1 MNKMRTATKAKH
13 EIPGARTDR
22 EPGRENPGGAPSAVR
37 ARIGFDVAEITSC
50 CRSEQ
55 RTPVGL
61 LNHPANHTW
70 RYSYATGSND
80 RRDPYRSEDRA
91 VHLGAAKASEMA
103 PCPGRTRGSW
113 NHTVSQPQRGPSACP
128 ESGRAATLRTPRFR
142 CEGRLPSAARNEV
155 RLRSESLRLG
165 AATDTGSTPV
175 ASKVRPTHRPL
186 WGAWPTKT
194 SVVNASI
201 RTACSGSGAPPG
213 SPGSAAPAV
222 VLISD
227 SKCTT
232 VTPPK
237 RTTTRC
243 GRGRKHDATQN
254 SPSATCSAGRVTSN
268 FTRRYGVLRAGRTPL
283 TPEGVGA
290 SRVARLTPSTRLRG
304 SRRGKLSHRSYA
316 STAGGVGELAVSGT
330 ALGVRGEP
338 EHRPRTRSTT
348 LNERS

>member
-61 LNHPANHTW
+61 SNHPANHTW
-70 RYSYATGSND
+70 RNYAITQQDLRTVG
-80 RRDPYRSEDRA
+80 SEDRA
-91 VHLGAAKASEMA
+91 VHLGAANASEMA

-142 CEGRLPSAARNEV
+142 CEGRLPSVARNEV

-165 AATDTGSTPV
+165 AAADTGSTPV
-175 ASKVRPTHRPL
+175 ASKVRPT
-186 WGAWPTKT
+186 K
-194 SVVNASI
+194 
-201 RTACSGSGAPPG
+201 
-213 SPGSAAPAV
+213 
-222 VLISD
+222 
-227 SKCTT
+227 
-232 VTPPK
+232 
-237 RTTTRC
+237 
-243 GRGRKHDATQN
+243 
-254 SPSATCSAGRVTSN
+254 
-268 FTRRYGVLRAGRTPL
+268 
-283 TPEGVGA
+283 
-290 SRVARLTPSTRLRG
+290 
-304 SRRGKLSHRSYA
+304 
-316 STAGGVGELAVSGT
+316 AGGVGELAVSGT